1 MKGQVWRM
9 KIQNTI
15 HYCIVLQKLT
25 VKDVVDVTFTQQVKE
40 LGMKSAISSS
50 MGNSQLPL

>member
-1 MKGQVWRM
+1 M

-25 VKDVVDVTFTQQVKE
+25 VKDVVDVTFTQQAKE
-40 LGMKSAISSS
+40 LGMRSAISNP